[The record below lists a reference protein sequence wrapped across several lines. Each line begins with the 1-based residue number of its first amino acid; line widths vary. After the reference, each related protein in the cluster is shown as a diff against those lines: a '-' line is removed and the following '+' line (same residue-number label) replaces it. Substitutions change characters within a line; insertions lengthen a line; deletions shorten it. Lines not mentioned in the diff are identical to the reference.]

1 MPIEI
6 CKIDTVFSGN
16 VGRQV
21 MEYTVYLYTELVIRW
36 NELKNSIN
44 MIRERDIME
53 IQYNK
58 ITQSKILLHLS
69 DIHFG
74 RNKDNN
80 YSWRFFYI
88 KSKF

>member
-69 DIHFG
+69 DM
-74 RNKDNN
+74 
-80 YSWRFFYI
+80 
-88 KSKF
+88 